1 MAPVPALL
9 LLLFLLLLLLL
20 LLLLTR
26 KLSRCL
32 VALATTRG
40 NGGGKQRCR
49 QLLPIIDLDDAAPN
63 MVTIL
68 NCAVLYGLISKTP
81 ES

>member
-1 MAPVPALL
+1 MAPVSALL

-20 LLLLTR
+20 LLTR
-26 KLSRCL
+26 RLSRRL

-68 NCAVLYGLISKTP
+68 NCAVLYGLITKTP